1 MQTQSNQYQ
10 VAVKF
15 NDDSQ
20 AYLSH
25 RDRMAWT
32 LRTARKHARECTG
45 KIVSGVW
52 HKVQYVAVVAA

>member
-1 MQTQSNQYQ
+1 MQTQAQQYN
-10 VAVKF
+10 VAIKYK
-15 NDDSQ
+15 DGTL

-25 RDRMAWT
+25 RDRMSWT
-32 LRTARKHARECTG
+32 LRTARKHAKDCTA